1 MDLEGIIDDLDFQM
15 PNGGDRVDIEQFK
28 PKNKFEG
35 SVLILDDS
43 SIARKLLCNTLSEIG
58 FDVVDAI
65 DGEAGLERLEQ
76 LYERWGEDIAKHLKL
91 IISDVEMPKMD
102 GFHFAAQVK
111 NDARFDKEIPLIFN
125 SSISDKFSASK
136 RKRDR
141 GGSLSCQI

>member
-1 MDLEGIIDDLDFQM
+1 MILDLEGIIDDLDFQM

-76 LYERWGEDIAKHLKL
+76 LYERWGKI
-91 IISDVEMPKMD
+91 
-102 GFHFAAQVK
+102 
-111 NDARFDKEIPLIFN
+111 
-125 SSISDKFSASK
+125 
-136 RKRDR
+136 
-141 GGSLSCQI
+141 